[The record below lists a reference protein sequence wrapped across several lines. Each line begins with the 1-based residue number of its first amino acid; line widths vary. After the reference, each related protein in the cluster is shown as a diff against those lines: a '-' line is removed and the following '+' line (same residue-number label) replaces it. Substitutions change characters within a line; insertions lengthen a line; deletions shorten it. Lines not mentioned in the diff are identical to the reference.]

1 MPCAIQY
8 HLHNLK
14 NVKKYQWR
22 SATYSKVGSG
32 GKKWVFFGKF
42 GVLCFEEQQKNRF
55 ACLFLYQM
63 FLIFL
68 ILLKLCFQHFFFSL
82 CKRLCKVFYFV
93 VYRFICPF
101 KVSIV
106 FFFQKF
112 DGTLISCLFFPEIH
126 SNHKPVYVFCHF
138 FLCLTVFSH
147 SLSSFLSA
155 LLCIITF
162 QIFHFDVVLFL
173 CRHFFSQVC
182 FTLFGFFP
190 LFFPS
195 TKYGRIYEIRVPLC
209 ILKSFLLS
217 LLVTK
222 ASFLRKLASTL

>member
-1 MPCAIQY
+1 MLLIVKLDQGVRNGFFSENLACFV
-8 HLHNLK
+8 LK
-14 NVKKYQWR
+14 N
-22 SATYSKVGSG
+22 
-32 GKKWVFFGKF
+32 
-42 GVLCFEEQQKNRF
+42 NRRTDLHVYF
-55 ACLFLYQM
+55 CIRCFLYCWSWWNYV
-63 FLIFL
+63 FSTSFFVSANVYAKCF
-68 ILLKLCFQHFFFSL
+68 ILL
-82 CKRLCKVFYFV
+82 
-93 VYRFICPF
+93 FIASFALLRCQLF
-101 KVSIV
+101 

-147 SLSSFLSA
+147 SLSSFLSS

-173 CRHFFSQVC
+173 CHHFFSQVC

-222 ASFLRKLASTL
+222 ASFLRKLASTLWEFSQNFQHLRN